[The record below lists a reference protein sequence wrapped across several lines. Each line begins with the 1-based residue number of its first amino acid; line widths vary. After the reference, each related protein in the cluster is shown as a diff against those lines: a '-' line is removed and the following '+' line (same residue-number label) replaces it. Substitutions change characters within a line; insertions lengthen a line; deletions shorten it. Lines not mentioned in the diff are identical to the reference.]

1 VLNTISWIAI
11 FLLSIS
17 YWFQIWKIHKHREV
31 RDISLPYHF
40 LLALGFGI
48 LIFTAYEEQSVI
60 FFVKQIA
67 TFIPVVVIVF
77 QIFQHRK
84 DHWHDDADPICEKC
98 DSELEPDWI
107 YCPHCSKK
115 ID

>member
-1 VLNTISWIAI
+1 VLNAISWIAI

-48 LIFTAYEEQSVI
+48 LIFTAYEEKSVV
-60 FFVKQIA
+60 FLVKQIA
-67 TFIPVVVIVF
+67 TFIPVVVIIF

-84 DHWHDDADPICEKC
+84 DHWHDAADPICEKC
-98 DSELEPDWI
+98 DSELEPDWA
-107 YCPHCSKK
+107 YCPHCGKK
-115 ID
+115 N